1 MAKIVVLDDQSDVC
15 EFIKVRLSEDGHDV
29 RTSQLGDEA
38 IDFGYLFQPDV
49 LITDWQLESEY
60 DGLEVAEAFRVA
72 NNHVKTILIT
82 GHSVDEVQ
90 DEMGDLDI
98 FQTIAKPFSLE
109 VISDVVNQA
118 LEPAVSDWSI

>member
-1 MAKIVVLDDQSDVC
+1 MAKIVVLDDQPDVC
-15 EFIKVRLSEDGHDV
+15 EFIKLRLSDDGHDV
-29 RTSQLGDEA
+29 RTSQLGAEA

-49 LITDWQLESEY
+49 LITDWRLESEY

-72 NNHVKTILIT
+72 NDQIKTILIT